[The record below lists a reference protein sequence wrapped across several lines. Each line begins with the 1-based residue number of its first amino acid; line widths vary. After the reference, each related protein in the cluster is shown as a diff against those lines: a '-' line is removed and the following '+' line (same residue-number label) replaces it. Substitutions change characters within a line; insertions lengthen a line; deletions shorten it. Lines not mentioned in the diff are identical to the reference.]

1 MTIQIDGAS
10 VYNFKSKKTEIRTL
24 YIQDGI
30 FVEGLDREPDL
41 LIDGYGLTA
50 LPGLVD
56 AHVHLRD
63 PGYEYREDIVT
74 GTRSAAKCGCT
85 AVAFMP
91 NTKPVCDNAAIV
103 RYIIDKAEAEG
114 ACRVFPVGAV
124 SKGQRGEE
132 ITEMGLMAESG
143 AVAFSDDGLPVAK
156 ASLMR
161 KAMLYANQ
169 FDRFIISHCEDL
181 SLVDEGSM
189 NEGSV
194 ATELG
199 LRGIPSTSEDAIVAR
214 EILLSE
220 YLGLHVHLAHI
231 STARSV
237 EMIRD
242 AKARGIKI
250 TAETC
255 PHYFTL
261 TDDACRGYD
270 TNTKMN
276 PPLRRE
282 VDRLA
287 IIEGLRD
294 GTLDMIVTDHA
305 PHHLDEKDCEF
316 AVANNG
322 IIGLETS
329 FSLSY
334 TYLVRENVMTLAE
347 LLDRMSFKPS
357 ELLKLPLNTLD
368 VNTTANMTLVDLE
381 QPYTY
386 DVSQSLS
393 KAHNTP
399 FDGWVLYGEPKL
411 TILEG
416 RITYRK

>member
-74 GTRSAAKCGCT
+74 GTRSAAKGGFT
-85 AVAFMP
+85 AVACMP

-114 ACRVFPVGAV
+114 CRVFPVGAV

-261 TDDACRGYD
+261 TDEACRGYD